1 VELTAWQTFLPLKIW
16 KQYRTIGFPQF
27 MNPKTKKRNW
37 NFQWLQSAPVLRIP
51 EVTTTQGTDETIET
65 M

>member
-1 VELTAWQTFLPLKIW
+1 
-16 KQYRTIGFPQF
+16 

-51 EVTTTQGTDETIET
+51 EATTTQGTDESIET
-65 M
+65 I

>member
-1 VELTAWQTFLPLKIW
+1 
-16 KQYRTIGFPQF
+16 